1 MKVPRFLIGYAI
13 VGFLANFFWESWQ
26 GVHLYA
32 QPDWYTDSITNYVYM
47 NTFVSLQDAAYL
59 LAIFVITALIFQNRV
74 WWKQLTVANL
84 AVYSGLAVGG
94 ALIAEV
100 FATEFANWW
109 QYKAL
114 MPSVL
119 GAGLS
124 PLVQILLTG
133 LLTIFILRVSCTK
146 TNRIS
151 LSYWKNRFGF

>member
-1 MKVPRFLIGYAI
+1 MKVPRFLISYTI
-13 VGFLANFFWESWQ
+13 VGFLTNFFWESWH

-32 QPDWYTDSITNYVYM
+32 QPSWYTDSITNYIYM
-47 NTFVSLQDAAYL
+47 NTFASLQDATYL

-74 WWKQLTVANL
+74 WWKQLTWSKL

-100 FATEFANWW
+100 FATEIVHWW
-109 QYKAL
+109 QYEEL

-124 PLVQILLTG
+124 PLLQIMLTG
-133 LLTIFILRVSCTK
+133 LLTIFVLRVSCTE
-146 TNRIS
+146 TDRFS
-151 LSYWKNRFGF
+151 LSYWKNRLGF